1 MKLGHMTRGAI
12 GSTITVRCGRGG
24 LAGEEGGESGPT
36 RHRVVRDR
44 SDVRVGGR
52 TWGVGSRARCDRRRW
67 SAQERGK
74 TGGKTQRQ
82 LSYSSRQPK
91 ARDSSITARLQL

>member
-1 MKLGHMTRGAI
+1 MTRGAI

-52 TWGVGSRARCDRRRW
+52 TWGVGSRARCDRRRR

-74 TGGKTQRQ
+74 TGEKIQRQ
-82 LSYSSRQPK
+82 LSYSSRQL
-91 ARDSSITARLQL
+91 ATARLQLDYSFDSSRRF